1 VILQEAVIGGTVYL
15 DYIESEMEKPE
26 AERVAFD
33 YRALTNREKV
43 DLLHRSTNGNGIPN
57 GVDVCSIA
65 VKKVRNL
72 FGKDETPL
80 DTVEK
85 MLAFNDADNVL
96 AYMLVIVGAK
106 IWRRQGGE
114 EVGLKNSK

>member
-1 VILQEAVIGGTVYL
+1 VILHEAVIGGTVFL
-15 DYIESEMEKPE
+15 EYIESEMALPE

-43 DLLHRSTNGNGIPN
+43 DLLHKTTNGRGIPN
-57 GVDVCSIA
+57 GADVCVAA
-65 VKKVRNL
+65 VKKIRNL
-72 FGKDETPL
+72 TRADGTPL

-85 MLAFNDADNVL
+85 VLAYNDSDNWL

-106 IWRRQGGE
+106 IWSRQSGE